1 MGAVLSALAEWLG
14 PFIISSLGWLMS
26 SIGPAILASLTV
38 GVGVFSGMSLIESDL
53 KSVVFDYSALPTDM
67 LDIARLLGVTFVL
80 KLMVS
85 AFSVRASFIAAKA
98 FFYNLK

>member
-1 MGAVLSALAEWLG
+1 MGAVLSALADWLG

-38 GVGVFSGMSLIESDL
+38 GVGVFGGLSLIESNL
-53 KSVVFDYSALPTDM
+53 KNVVFDYASLPVDM
-67 LDIARLLGVTFVL
+67 LDIARLLGATFVL

-85 AFSVRASFIAAKA
+85 AFSVRASLIAAKA